1 MMPPRMTLGG
11 LMMRFMMKMAATT
24 CLLLLLP
31 TGALADTASEVR
43 EAAKEAMALF
53 EKGDMAGAAGQFDY
67 AAQLIRQKKAGD
79 LATLLP
85 PAPSGWTAE
94 AVETE
99 AMGTAMMGGGVHAS
113 RTYLR
118 GDDNMELSIMADSP
132 MVQSMAAM
140 VQNPTLIAASG
151 GKLEKVGDY
160 RAAVKYEAE
169 TKSGEVTL
177 IVDNRILVSVKSEG
191 ASRDEMMALLNKLDL
206 AKLAKN

>member
-1 MMPPRMTLGG
+1 
-11 LMMRFMMKMAATT
+11 MRLLLSAAATA
-24 CLLLLLP
+24 CLLLLP

-67 AAQLIRQKKAGD
+67 AAQLIRQQKAGD
-79 LATLLP
+79 LAALLP

-94 AVETE
+94 EAETE
-99 AMGTAMMGGGVHAS
+99 TMGAAIMGGGVHAS
-113 RTYLR
+113 RTYIR
-118 GDDNMELSIMADSP
+118 GDDSIDLSVMADNP

-140 VQNPTLIAASG
+140 VQNPAMIAASG
-151 GKLEKVGDY
+151 GKLEKVGNY

-169 TKSGEVTL
+169 TKSGEATL

-206 AKLAKN
+206 AKLAKS